1 MKQSSSAFFKSAGT
15 DAQIEADYNRQVSS
29 AKEVYNSR
37 NNSAALTKMNNNNN
51 TTNNKVLL
59 GSIMKSR
66 DGLLSKSASYDG
78 GVGIS
83 GGFTSKFHGGS
94 TTELKR
100 IWQTVLRECHR
111 SDPERVGQVSR
122 MVFIAALEKGDSDK
136 VSCSYDK
143 LLLTTIVWIYML
155 WSYI

>member
-1 MKQSSSAFFKSAGT
+1 LKQSSNAFFKSAGT

-37 NNSAALTKMNNNNN
+37 NNSAALTKSNNNNN
-51 TTNNKVLL
+51 ITNNNTI
-59 GSIMKSR
+59 GSMKTK

-78 GVGIS
+78 

-122 MVFIAALEKGDSDK
+122 MVFIAALEKGDTDK
-136 VSCSYDK
+136 VCITSY
-143 LLLTTIVWIYML
+143 LLLL
-155 WSYI
+155 C

>member
-1 MKQSSSAFFKSAGT
+1 LKQSSSSFLKTAGT

-37 NNSAALTKMNNNNN
+37 NNSASVNKNNNNN
-51 TTNNKVLL
+51 QNSNKSQQVLL
-59 GSIMKSR
+59 GSIKSR
-66 DGLLSKSASYDG
+66 DTLSKSASFD
-78 GVGIS
+78 
-83 GGFTSKFHGGS
+83 GFTSKFHGGS

-136 VSCSYDK
+136 V
-143 LLLTTIVWIYML
+143 
-155 WSYI
+155 YI

>member
-1 MKQSSSAFFKSAGT
+1 LKQSSSAFFKTAGT

-37 NNSAALTKMNNNNN
+37 NNSAALTKSNNNNN
-51 TTNNKVLL
+51 IITNNM
-59 GSIMKSR
+59 GSMKIK

-78 GVGIS
+78 

-122 MVFIAALEKGDSDK
+122 MVFIAALEKGDTDK
-136 VSCSYDK
+136 VCITSYCDDCMA
-143 LLLTTIVWIYML
+143 LYIY
-155 WSYI
+155 I

>member
-1 MKQSSSAFFKSAGT
+1 MKQSSSAFFKTAGT

-37 NNSAALTKMNNNNN
+37 NNSAALTKSNNNNN
-51 TTNNKVLL
+51 IITNNM
-59 GSIMKSR
+59 GSMKIK
-66 DGLLSKSASYDG
+66 DELLSKSASYDG
-78 GVGIS
+78 

-122 MVFIAALEKGDSDK
+122 MVFIAALEKGDTDK
-136 VSCSYDK
+136 VCITSYCDDCMA
-143 LLLTTIVWIYML
+143 LYIY
-155 WSYI
+155 I

>member
-1 MKQSSSAFFKSAGT
+1 MKQSSNAFFKSAGT

-37 NNSAALTKMNNNNN
+37 NNSAALTKSNNNNNNNNNITNNNNN
-51 TTNNKVLL
+51 TI
-59 GSIMKSR
+59 GSMKTK

-78 GVGIS
+78 

-122 MVFIAALEKGDSDK
+122 MVFIAALEKGDTDK
-136 VSCSYDK
+136 VCITSY
-143 LLLTTIVWIYML
+143 LLLL
-155 WSYI
+155 C